1 MVARNGRVVRPRV
14 PLRRSPAIRPLT
26 HGLRNLSTHPR
37 RPLPP
42 PRKLT
47 PVHVRFQPRPHPG
60 TTLTAARR
68 MNPRGYGETGVAV
81 HAPLQPIAL
90 SVNVPDAI
98 EALSNMPVIVNA
110 PEVTSNDPS
119 SI

>member
-1 MVARNGRVVRPRV
+1 
-14 PLRRSPAIRPLT
+14 
-26 HGLRNLSTHPR
+26 
-37 RPLPP
+37 
-42 PRKLT
+42 
-47 PVHVRFQPRPHPG
+47 
-60 TTLTAARR
+60 

-98 EALSNMPVIVNA
+98 EALSNIPVIVIA